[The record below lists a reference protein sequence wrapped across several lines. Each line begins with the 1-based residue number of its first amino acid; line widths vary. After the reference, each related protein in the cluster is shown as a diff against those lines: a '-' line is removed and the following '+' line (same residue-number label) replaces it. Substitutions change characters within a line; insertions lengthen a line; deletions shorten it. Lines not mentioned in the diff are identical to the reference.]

1 MAEINDFESFTT
13 LKDYETNVKAAQTA
27 LDNAEANQT
36 RARTAFNSG
45 ARTFQFNGETLDLTG
60 IRDLLPSLA
69 EEKSKAEKALS
80 KAKEVFKIAK
90 EKQKNPLR
98 SATKALSIAEDNL
111 KTVQDQFRRGIA
123 TEKNVRD
130 AAAKIQTITTDI
142 SRIKNGEI
150 AFAGANYTYGFESE
164 VGKVEGATIPTTETQ
179 DIAAQKKAN
188 VFKSQE
194 EKEPTVT
201 KTEKLVVNGS
211 PIIRYFYSDN
221 STKDVADTG
230 QKPAVVG
237 ATKSNTEVQ
246 TGGTTTPETTV
257 TTDVNARKEFVDAE
271 LVKRK
276 LEDTPENRAMLRKE
290 YAKLPSVASTDWE
303 SAFRAIDP
311 SKAWLLDEDRT
322 KYPQLFALLQKAHD
336 EKYYDTPEGQARFQA
351 ELKGVD
357 FYKEIATS
365 GKVREIKNIVGDL
378 GFDSTDFS
386 KFVANSINRGWTGDT
401 LKAETYKEVFRR
413 NPDGVYAN
421 PTAVKRATQGNDYLN
436 MQLIAKNYF
445 NEAPQST
452 IENILTGG
460 ITVDDFQRQ
469 QRVMA
474 KQRYGHLS
482 ELIDQG
488 VTLEDLASNYRQSA
502 AKLLEIDPNQIDMS
516 QGDYEVALSFGEEGK
531 KRAMTTG
538 EWERLLRT
546 DARYGWEKTENAKSE
561 ARSLASNIA
570 EAFGR
575 II

>member
-1 MAEINDFESFTT
+1 VAEINDFESFTT

-90 EKQKNPLR
+90 ENQKNPLR
-98 SATKALSIAEDNL
+98 SATQALSIAEDNL

-188 VFKSQE
+188 VLKSQE

-211 PIIRYFYSDN
+211 PIIRYFYSDR

-237 ATKSNTEVQ
+237 TTKSGTEVQ

-257 TTDVNARKEFVDAE
+257 TSDANARKEFVDAE

-322 KYPQLFALLQKAHD
+322 KYPELFALLQKAHD

-413 NPDGVYAN
+413 TPDGTYAN

-502 AKLLEIDPNQIDMS
+502 AKLLEMDPNQIDMS

-538 EWERLLRT
+538 EWEKLLRT
-546 DARYGWEKTENAKSE
+546 DPRYGWEKTENAKSE

>member
-1 MAEINDFESFTT
+1 VAEINDFESFTT

>member
-188 VFKSQE
+188 VLKSQE